1 MRYVHLGTAL
11 VVTFAAACAS
21 TPAPHDKVASSAAAI
36 RSADEVGAGSV
47 PQGALYLQMAR
58 EEYERGR
65 TLMRSGDNHEAAA
78 TLMRSQADAEL
89 ALAVARE
96 AKTRA
101 SAQQAVARVQAL
113 RAQTGTAVGGG
124 PTSPDS
130 SSTTPSTPAPNSTSP
145 APMPSTDQ
153 PSDMNTPPAPS
164 DTTKPRSG
172 GVPSL
177 PTAPEPSGR

>member
-1 MRYVHLGTAL
+1 L
-11 VVTFAAACAS
+11 VVLFASACAS

-36 RSADEVGAGSV
+36 RSADEVGAGGV
-47 PQGALYLQMAR
+47 PQASLYLQMAR
-58 EEYERGR
+58 DEYEQGR
-65 TLMRSGDNHEAAA
+65 TQMRNGDNHAA
-78 TLMRSQADAEL
+78 TQSLMKSQADAEL
-89 ALAVARE
+89 ALAAARE

-101 SAQQAVARVQAL
+101 SAQQAVARVQSL

-124 PTSPDS
+124 PTSPDTTT
-130 SSTTPSTPAPNSTSP
+130 TTPSTPKPDSSKPEKAIP
-145 APMPSTDQ
+145 APSTDQ
-153 PSDMNTPPAPS
+153 PSDMNTPAPS